1 MKMTETYTESNCP
14 SFIKDSFQRSSGYF
28 PLLKFKENLYN
39 VCQSKFS
46 EFINNKRGDLKLII
60 NNKINQQI
68 SINDYINNTS
78 NDTGSEKLTPIPII
92 NKRKIKNEG
101 EKKELK
107 KFQRNVVLMRRLEYA
122 NKMKEKS
129 LKKKYNNK
137 IKHIIKI
144 QKMIRGYLVRKVINQ
159 VNIINDTIMNFSF
172 LISFCIKK
180 KYFNFLKDN
189 ISKILA
195 QKVNVEEMEDK
206 KVRQDSFS
214 NTNFNLNTNNE
225 TNTKNDFYNNE
236 NDTKINQI
244 TKNDEEGYD
253 ILENS
258 KNGNQ
263 ILKEVVKITDNNIN
277 NINEINKEDINI
289 NFNNEFPNENNF
301 NIFNNQQNNINNY
314 NNLKENYIIKE
325 VGSNSLLN
333 DQLNEIKNTNKED
346 NNFNIHSSN
355 KNKIKYN
362 SKIQHDNSVI
372 ENDDYIDFSGKC
384 SMKKDSKKISLVNG
398 NAKNNE
404 VKHIPNR
411 NPLNLVLSDISLK
424 NIRKSKTETIQRQ
437 FRKYLTKKGYYGK
450 FDKRKI
456 AIVYLLKNI
465 LLYNIKQYVF
475 NIIKLTYRDI
485 KNITITQEDNFFNL
499 STERIENVKHNYDAA
514 SNYINHN

>member
-1 MKMTETYTESNCP
+1 MKMTESYTESNCP
-14 SFIKDSFQRSSGYF
+14 SVIKDSSQRNSGYF

-39 VCQSKFS
+39 TCQSKFS
-46 EFINNKRGDLKLII
+46 EFINNKRSDLKLII

-68 SINDYINNTS
+68 SINDYINNTT

-144 QKMIRGYLVRKVINQ
+144 QKMVRGYLVRKVINQ
-159 VNIINDTIMNFSF
+159 VNIINDTIMNFSY
-172 LISFCIKK
+172 LISLCIKK
-180 KYFNFLKDN
+180 KYFNFLKNN
-189 ISKILA
+189 ILKILA
-195 QKVNVEEMEDK
+195 QKVNDEELADK
-206 KVRQDSFS
+206 KVRQDSYS

-244 TKNDEEGYD
+244 TKNEEEEND
-253 ILENS
+253 LLENS

-263 ILKEVVKITDNNIN
+263 ILKEVVKITDKNIN
-277 NINEINKEDINI
+277 NINEINKEEINI
-289 NFNNEFPNENNF
+289 NLNNKFANEYNFNNKPN
-301 NIFNNQQNNINNY
+301 IINNY
-314 NNLKENYIIKE
+314 NYKNLNENYTNKE
-325 VGSNSLLN
+325 IGSNSLLN
-333 DQLNEIKNTNKED
+333 DQLNEIKNTNKDD
-346 NNFNIHSSN
+346 NNYIIQSNN

-362 SKIQHDNSVI
+362 SKIQHDSVI

-384 SMKKDSKKISLVNG
+384 SMKKDSKKISLING
-398 NAKNNE
+398 NAINNE
-404 VKHIPNR
+404 VKYIPNR
-411 NPLNLVLSDISLK
+411 NPLNIILSDISNK
-424 NIRKSKTETIQRQ
+424 NIRKAKTETIQRQ

-465 LLYNIKQYVF
+465 LLYNIKLYVF
-475 NIIKLTYRDI
+475 NIIKLMYRDI

-499 STERIENVKHNYDAA
+499 TSERIENIKHNYNAA
-514 SNYINHN
+514 INCINHN

>member
-1 MKMTETYTESNCP
+1 MTESYTESNCP
-14 SFIKDSFQRSSGYF
+14 SVIKDSSQRNSGYF

-39 VCQSKFS
+39 TCQSKFS
-46 EFINNKRGDLKLII
+46 EFINNKRSDLKLII

-68 SINDYINNTS
+68 SINDYINNTT

-144 QKMIRGYLVRKVINQ
+144 QKMVRGYLVRKVINQ
-159 VNIINDTIMNFSF
+159 VNIINDTIMNFSY
-172 LISFCIKK
+172 LISLCIKK
-180 KYFNFLKDN
+180 KYFNFLKNN
-189 ISKILA
+189 ILKILA
-195 QKVNVEEMEDK
+195 QKVNDEELADK
-206 KVRQDSFS
+206 KVRQDSYS

-244 TKNDEEGYD
+244 TKNEEEEND
-253 ILENS
+253 LLENS

-263 ILKEVVKITDNNIN
+263 ILKEVVKITDKNIN
-277 NINEINKEDINI
+277 NINEINKEEI
-289 NFNNEFPNENNF
+289 NFNLNNKFANEYNFHNKPN
-301 NIFNNQQNNINNY
+301 IINNY
-314 NNLKENYIIKE
+314 NYKNLNENYTNKE
-325 VGSNSLLN
+325 IGSNSLLN
-333 DQLNEIKNTNKED
+333 DQLNEIKNTNKDD
-346 NNFNIHSSN
+346 NNYIIQSNN

-362 SKIQHDNSVI
+362 SKIQHDSVI

-384 SMKKDSKKISLVNG
+384 SMKKDSKKISLING
-398 NAKNNE
+398 NAINNE

-411 NPLNLVLSDISLK
+411 NPLNIILSDISNK
-424 NIRKSKTETIQRQ
+424 NIRKAKTETIQRQ

-465 LLYNIKQYVF
+465 LLYNIKLYVF
-475 NIIKLTYRDI
+475 NIIKLMYRDI

-499 STERIENVKHNYDAA
+499 TSERIENIKHNYNAA
-514 SNYINHN
+514 SNCINHN

>member
-1 MKMTETYTESNCP
+1 MTESYTESNCP
-14 SFIKDSFQRSSGYF
+14 SVIKDSSQRNSGYF

-39 VCQSKFS
+39 TCQSKFS
-46 EFINNKRGDLKLII
+46 EFINNKRSDLKLII

-68 SINDYINNTS
+68 SINDYINNTT

-144 QKMIRGYLVRKVINQ
+144 QKMVRGYLVRKVINQ
-159 VNIINDTIMNFSF
+159 VNIINDTIMNFSY
-172 LISFCIKK
+172 LISLCIKK
-180 KYFNFLKDN
+180 KYFNFLKNN
-189 ISKILA
+189 ILKILA
-195 QKVNVEEMEDK
+195 QKVNDEELADK
-206 KVRQDSFS
+206 KVRQDSYS

-244 TKNDEEGYD
+244 TKNEEEEND
-253 ILENS
+253 LLENS

-263 ILKEVVKITDNNIN
+263 ILKEVVKITDKNIN
-277 NINEINKEDINI
+277 NINEINKEEI
-289 NFNNEFPNENNF
+289 NFNLNNKFANEYNF
-301 NIFNNQQNNINNY
+301 NNKPNIINNY
-314 NNLKENYIIKE
+314 NYKNLNENYTNKE
-325 VGSNSLLN
+325 IGSNSLLN
-333 DQLNEIKNTNKED
+333 DQLNEIKNTNKDD
-346 NNFNIHSSN
+346 NNYIIQSNN

-362 SKIQHDNSVI
+362 SKIQHDSVI

-384 SMKKDSKKISLVNG
+384 SMKKDSKKISLING
-398 NAKNNE
+398 NAINNE
-404 VKHIPNR
+404 VKYIPNR
-411 NPLNLVLSDISLK
+411 NPLNIILSDISNK
-424 NIRKSKTETIQRQ
+424 NIRKAKTETIQRQ

-465 LLYNIKQYVF
+465 LLYNIKLYVF
-475 NIIKLTYRDI
+475 NIIKLMYRDI

-499 STERIENVKHNYDAA
+499 TSERIENIKHNYNAA
-514 SNYINHN
+514 SNCINHN

>member
-1 MKMTETYTESNCP
+1 MTESYTESNCP
-14 SFIKDSFQRSSGYF
+14 SVIKDSSQRNSGYF

-39 VCQSKFS
+39 TCQSKFS
-46 EFINNKRGDLKLII
+46 EFINNKRSDLKLII

-144 QKMIRGYLVRKVINQ
+144 QKMVRGYLVRKVINQ
-159 VNIINDTIMNFSF
+159 VNIINDTIMNFSY
-172 LISFCIKK
+172 LISLCIKK
-180 KYFNFLKDN
+180 KYFNFLKNN
-189 ISKILA
+189 ILKILA
-195 QKVNVEEMEDK
+195 QKVNDEELADK
-206 KVRQDSFS
+206 KVRQDSYS

-244 TKNDEEGYD
+244 TKNEEEEND
-253 ILENS
+253 LLENS

-263 ILKEVVKITDNNIN
+263 ILKEVVKITDKNIN
-277 NINEINKEDINI
+277 NINEINKEEINI
-289 NFNNEFPNENNF
+289 NLNNKFANEYNFNNKPNIINSYNYKNLNENYTN
-301 NIFNNQQNNINNY
+301 
-314 NNLKENYIIKE
+314 KEI
-325 VGSNSLLN
+325 GSNSLLN
-333 DQLNEIKNTNKED
+333 DQLNEIKNTNKDD
-346 NNFNIHSSN
+346 NNYIIQSNN

-362 SKIQHDNSVI
+362 SKIQHDSVI

-384 SMKKDSKKISLVNG
+384 SMKKDSKKISLING
-398 NAKNNE
+398 NAINNE
-404 VKHIPNR
+404 VKYIPNR
-411 NPLNLVLSDISLK
+411 NPLNIILSDISNK
-424 NIRKSKTETIQRQ
+424 NIRKAKTETIQRQ

-465 LLYNIKQYVF
+465 LLYNIKLYVF
-475 NIIKLTYRDI
+475 NIIKLMYRDI

-499 STERIENVKHNYDAA
+499 TSERIENIKHNYNAA
-514 SNYINHN
+514 INCINHN

>member
-1 MKMTETYTESNCP
+1 MTETYTESNCS
-14 SFIKDSFQRSSGYF
+14 SFIKDAYQRNSGYF

-39 VCQSKFS
+39 TCQSKFS

-68 SINDYINNTS
+68 SINDYINNSS

-101 EKKELK
+101 DKKELK

-137 IKHIIKI
+137 IKHIIYI
-144 QKMIRGYLVRKVINQ
+144 QKMVRGYLVRKVINQ
-159 VNIINDTIMNFSF
+159 VNIINDTITNFSF
-172 LISFCIKK
+172 LILFCIKK
-180 KYFNFLKDN
+180 KYFNLLKNN
-189 ISKILA
+189 ILKILA
-195 QKVNVEEMEDK
+195 QKVNGNDLEDK
-206 KVRQDSFS
+206 KVQDSYS

-236 NDTKINQI
+236 NDTKMNQN
-244 TKNDEEGYD
+244 TKNFEEEND
-253 ILENS
+253 VLENS

-263 ILKEVVKITDNNIN
+263 ILKEVVKITDSNTN
-277 NINEINKEDINI
+277 NINEINKEEVNI
-289 NFNNEFPNENNF
+289 NLNNKFP
-301 NIFNNQQNNINNY
+301 IDNNY
-314 NNLKENYIIKE
+314 NNYNIKSNNINKLKENYAIKDIC
-325 VGSNSLLN
+325 SNSLLN
-333 DQLNEIKNTNKED
+333 DQLNEIKNTNKDE
-346 NNFNIHSSN
+346 SSH

-384 SMKKDSKKISLVNG
+384 SIKKDTKKISCING
-398 NAKNNE
+398 NGNINE
-404 VKHIPNR
+404 MKHIPNR
-411 NPLNLVLSDISLK
+411 NPLNIVLSDISIQ
-424 NIRKSKTETIQRQ
+424 NIRKAKTETIQRQ

-456 AIVYLLKNI
+456 ALIFLLKNI
-465 LLYNIKQYVF
+465 LLYNIKIYVF
-475 NIIKLTYRDI
+475 NIIKLKYREI

-499 STERIENVKHNYDAA
+499 SSERIENVKQNYSAA
-514 SNYINHN
+514 SNYINNN

>member
-1 MKMTETYTESNCP
+1 MTESYTESNCP
-14 SFIKDSFQRSSGYF
+14 SVIKDSSQRNSGYF

-39 VCQSKFS
+39 TCQSKFS
-46 EFINNKRGDLKLII
+46 EFINNKRSDLKLII

-68 SINDYINNTS
+68 SINDYINNTT

-144 QKMIRGYLVRKVINQ
+144 QKMVRGYLVRKVINQ
-159 VNIINDTIMNFSF
+159 VNIINDTIMNFSY
-172 LISFCIKK
+172 LISLCIKK
-180 KYFNFLKDN
+180 KYFNFLKNN
-189 ISKILA
+189 ILKILA
-195 QKVNVEEMEDK
+195 QKVNDEELADK
-206 KVRQDSFS
+206 KVRQDSYS

-244 TKNDEEGYD
+244 TKNEEEEND
-253 ILENS
+253 LLENS

-263 ILKEVVKITDNNIN
+263 ILKEVVKITDKNIN
-277 NINEINKEDINI
+277 NINEINKEEI
-289 NFNNEFPNENNF
+289 NFNLNNKFANEYNF
-301 NIFNNQQNNINNY
+301 NNKPNIINNY
-314 NNLKENYIIKE
+314 NYKNLNENYTNKE
-325 VGSNSLLN
+325 IGSNSLLN
-333 DQLNEIKNTNKED
+333 DQLNEIKNTNKDD
-346 NNFNIHSSN
+346 NNYIIQSNN

-362 SKIQHDNSVI
+362 SKIQHDSVI

-384 SMKKDSKKISLVNG
+384 SMKKDSKKISLING
-398 NAKNNE
+398 NAINNE

-411 NPLNLVLSDISLK
+411 NPLNIVLSDISNK
-424 NIRKSKTETIQRQ
+424 NIRKAKTETIQRQ

-465 LLYNIKQYVF
+465 LLYNIKLYVF
-475 NIIKLTYRDI
+475 NIIKLMYRDI

-499 STERIENVKHNYDAA
+499 TSERIENIKHNYNAA

>member
-1 MKMTETYTESNCP
+1 MTESYTESNCP
-14 SFIKDSFQRSSGYF
+14 SVIKDSSQRNSGYF

-39 VCQSKFS
+39 TCQSKFS
-46 EFINNKRGDLKLII
+46 EFINNKRSDLKLII

-68 SINDYINNTS
+68 SINDYINNTT

-144 QKMIRGYLVRKVINQ
+144 QKMVRGYLVRKVINQ
-159 VNIINDTIMNFSF
+159 VNIINDTIMNFSY
-172 LISFCIKK
+172 LISLCIKK
-180 KYFNFLKDN
+180 KYFNFLKNN
-189 ISKILA
+189 ILKILA
-195 QKVNVEEMEDK
+195 QKVNDEELADK
-206 KVRQDSFS
+206 KVRQDSYS

-244 TKNDEEGYD
+244 TKNEEEEND
-253 ILENS
+253 LLENS

-263 ILKEVVKITDNNIN
+263 ILKEVVKITDKNIN
-277 NINEINKEDINI
+277 NINEINKEEI
-289 NFNNEFPNENNF
+289 NFNLNNKFANEYNF
-301 NIFNNQQNNINNY
+301 NNKPNIINNY
-314 NNLKENYIIKE
+314 NYKNLNENYTNKE
-325 VGSNSLLN
+325 IGSNSLLN
-333 DQLNEIKNTNKED
+333 DQLNEIKNTNKDD
-346 NNFNIHSSN
+346 NNYIIQSNN

-362 SKIQHDNSVI
+362 SKIQHDSVI

-384 SMKKDSKKISLVNG
+384 SMKKDSKKISLING
-398 NAKNNE
+398 NAINNE

-411 NPLNLVLSDISLK
+411 NPLNIVLSDISNK
-424 NIRKSKTETIQRQ
+424 NIRKAKTETIQRQ

-465 LLYNIKQYVF
+465 LLYNIKLYVF
-475 NIIKLTYRDI
+475 NIIKLMYRDI

-499 STERIENVKHNYDAA
+499 TSERIENIKHNYNAA
-514 SNYINHN
+514 SNCINHN

>member
-1 MKMTETYTESNCP
+1 MKMTESYTESNCP
-14 SFIKDSFQRSSGYF
+14 SVIKDSSQRNSGYF

-39 VCQSKFS
+39 TCQSKFS
-46 EFINNKRGDLKLII
+46 EFINNKRSDLKLII

-68 SINDYINNTS
+68 SINDYINNTT

-144 QKMIRGYLVRKVINQ
+144 QKMVRGYLVRKVINQ
-159 VNIINDTIMNFSF
+159 VNIINDTIMNFSY
-172 LISFCIKK
+172 LISLCIKK
-180 KYFNFLKDN
+180 KYFNFLKNN
-189 ISKILA
+189 ILKILA
-195 QKVNVEEMEDK
+195 QKVNDEELADK
-206 KVRQDSFS
+206 KVRQDSYS

-244 TKNDEEGYD
+244 TKNEEEEND
-253 ILENS
+253 LLENS

-263 ILKEVVKITDNNIN
+263 ILKEVVKITDKNIN
-277 NINEINKEDINI
+277 NINEINKEEI
-289 NFNNEFPNENNF
+289 NFNLNNKFANEYNF
-301 NIFNNQQNNINNY
+301 NNKPNIINNY
-314 NNLKENYIIKE
+314 NYKNLNENYTNKE
-325 VGSNSLLN
+325 IGSNSLLN
-333 DQLNEIKNTNKED
+333 DQLNEIKNTNKDD
-346 NNFNIHSSN
+346 NNYIIQSNN

-362 SKIQHDNSVI
+362 SKIQHDSVI

-384 SMKKDSKKISLVNG
+384 SMKKDSKKISLING
-398 NAKNNE
+398 NAINNE
-404 VKHIPNR
+404 VKYIPNR
-411 NPLNLVLSDISLK
+411 NPLNIILSDISNK
-424 NIRKSKTETIQRQ
+424 NIRKAKTETIQRQ

-465 LLYNIKQYVF
+465 LLYNIKLYVF
-475 NIIKLTYRDI
+475 NIIKLMYRDI

-499 STERIENVKHNYDAA
+499 TSERIENIKHNYNAA
-514 SNYINHN
+514 SNCINHN

>member
-1 MKMTETYTESNCP
+1 MKMTESYTESNCP
-14 SFIKDSFQRSSGYF
+14 SVIKDSSQRNSGYF

-39 VCQSKFS
+39 TCQSKFS
-46 EFINNKRGDLKLII
+46 EFINNKRSDLKLII

-68 SINDYINNTS
+68 SINDYINNTT

-144 QKMIRGYLVRKVINQ
+144 QKMVRGYLVRKVINQ
-159 VNIINDTIMNFSF
+159 VNIINDTIMNFSY
-172 LISFCIKK
+172 LISLCIKK
-180 KYFNFLKDN
+180 KYFNFLKNN
-189 ISKILA
+189 ILKILA
-195 QKVNVEEMEDK
+195 QKVNDEELADK
-206 KVRQDSFS
+206 KVRQDSYS

-244 TKNDEEGYD
+244 TKNEEEEND
-253 ILENS
+253 LLENS

-263 ILKEVVKITDNNIN
+263 ILKEVVKITDKNIN
-277 NINEINKEDINI
+277 NINEINKEEINI
-289 NFNNEFPNENNF
+289 NLNNKFANEYNFNNKPN
-301 NIFNNQQNNINNY
+301 IINNY
-314 NNLKENYIIKE
+314 NYKNLNENYTNKE
-325 VGSNSLLN
+325 IGSNSLLN
-333 DQLNEIKNTNKED
+333 DQLNEIKNTNKDD
-346 NNFNIHSSN
+346 NNYIIQSNN

-362 SKIQHDNSVI
+362 SKIQHDSVI

-384 SMKKDSKKISLVNG
+384 SMKKDSKKISLING
-398 NAKNNE
+398 NAINNE

-411 NPLNLVLSDISLK
+411 NPLNIILSDISNK
-424 NIRKSKTETIQRQ
+424 NIRKAKTETIQRQ

-465 LLYNIKQYVF
+465 LLYNIKLYVF
-475 NIIKLTYRDI
+475 NIIKLMYRDI

-499 STERIENVKHNYDAA
+499 TSERIENIKHNYNAA
-514 SNYINHN
+514 SNCINHN

>member
-1 MKMTETYTESNCP
+1 MTETYTESNCP
-14 SFIKDSFQRSSGYF
+14 SFIKDSYQRSSGYF

-39 VCQSKFS
+39 TCQSKFS
-46 EFINNKRGDLKLII
+46 EFINNKRGDLKLVI
-60 NNKINQQI
+60 NNKINQKI

-144 QKMIRGYLVRKVINQ
+144 QKMVRGYLVRKVINQ

-172 LISFCIKK
+172 LISLCIKK
-180 KYFNFLKDN
+180 KYFNFLKNN
-189 ISKILA
+189 ILRILA
-195 QKVNVEEMEDK
+195 QKVNEEELEDK
-206 KVRQDSFS
+206 KIRQDSYS

-236 NDTKINQI
+236 NDTKMNQI
-244 TKNDEEGYD
+244 TKNDDEEND
-253 ILENS
+253 VLENS

-277 NINEINKEDINI
+277 NINEINKEDVNINLNNKFTNENNLN
-289 NFNNEFPNENNF
+289 NFNNLP
-301 NIFNNQQNNINNY
+301 NNINNY
-314 NNLKENYIIKE
+314 NNLKENYINKE

-346 NNFNIHSSN
+346 NNFNIQSSN

-384 SMKKDSKKISLVNG
+384 SMKKDTKKISNAKG
-398 NAKNNE
+398 NANININE
-404 VKHIPNR
+404 IKHIPNR
-411 NPLNLVLSDISLK
+411 NPLNIVMSDISDK
-424 NIRKSKTETIQRQ
+424 NIRKAKTETIQRQ

-465 LLYNIKQYVF
+465 LLYNIKLYVF
-475 NIIKLTYRDI
+475 NIIKLMYRDI

-499 STERIENVKHNYDAA
+499 SSERIENVKHNYNAA
-514 SNYINHN
+514 SKYINHN

>member
-1 MKMTETYTESNCP
+1 MKMTESYTESNCP
-14 SFIKDSFQRSSGYF
+14 SVIKDSSQRNSGYF

-39 VCQSKFS
+39 TCQSKFS
-46 EFINNKRGDLKLII
+46 EFINNKRSDLKLII

-68 SINDYINNTS
+68 SINDYINNTT

-144 QKMIRGYLVRKVINQ
+144 QKMVRGYLVRKVINQ
-159 VNIINDTIMNFSF
+159 VNIINDTIMNFSY
-172 LISFCIKK
+172 LISLCIKK
-180 KYFNFLKDN
+180 KYFNFLKNN
-189 ISKILA
+189 ILKILA
-195 QKVNVEEMEDK
+195 QKVNDEELADK
-206 KVRQDSFS
+206 KVRQDSYS

-244 TKNDEEGYD
+244 TKNEEEEND
-253 ILENS
+253 LLENS

-263 ILKEVVKITDNNIN
+263 ILKEVVKITDKNIN
-277 NINEINKEDINI
+277 NINEINKEEINI
-289 NFNNEFPNENNF
+289 NLNNKFANEYNFNNKPN
-301 NIFNNQQNNINNY
+301 IINNY
-314 NNLKENYIIKE
+314 NYKNLNENYTNKE
-325 VGSNSLLN
+325 IGSNSLLN
-333 DQLNEIKNTNKED
+333 DQLNEIKNTNKDD
-346 NNFNIHSSN
+346 NNYIIQSNN

-362 SKIQHDNSVI
+362 SKIQHDSVI

-384 SMKKDSKKISLVNG
+384 SMKKDSKKISLING
-398 NAKNNE
+398 NAINNE
-404 VKHIPNR
+404 VKYIPNR
-411 NPLNLVLSDISLK
+411 NPLNIILSDISNK
-424 NIRKSKTETIQRQ
+424 NIRKAKTETIQRQ

-465 LLYNIKQYVF
+465 LLYNIKLYVF
-475 NIIKLTYRDI
+475 NIIKLMYRDI

-499 STERIENVKHNYDAA
+499 TSERIENIKHNYNAA

>member
-1 MKMTETYTESNCP
+1 MTESYTESNCP
-14 SFIKDSFQRSSGYF
+14 SVIKDSSQRNSGYF

-39 VCQSKFS
+39 TCQSKFS
-46 EFINNKRGDLKLII
+46 EFINNKRSDLKLII

-68 SINDYINNTS
+68 SINDYINNTT

-144 QKMIRGYLVRKVINQ
+144 QKMVRGYLVRKVINQ
-159 VNIINDTIMNFSF
+159 VNIINDTIMNFSY
-172 LISFCIKK
+172 LISLCIKK
-180 KYFNFLKDN
+180 KYFNFLKNN
-189 ISKILA
+189 ILKILA
-195 QKVNVEEMEDK
+195 QKVNDEELADK
-206 KVRQDSFS
+206 KVRQDSYS

-244 TKNDEEGYD
+244 TKNEEEEND
-253 ILENS
+253 LLENS

-263 ILKEVVKITDNNIN
+263 ILKEVVKITDKNIN
-277 NINEINKEDINI
+277 NINEINKEEI
-289 NFNNEFPNENNF
+289 NFNLNNKFANEYNF
-301 NIFNNQQNNINNY
+301 NNKPNIINNY
-314 NNLKENYIIKE
+314 NYKNLNENYTNKE
-325 VGSNSLLN
+325 IGSNSLLN
-333 DQLNEIKNTNKED
+333 DQLNEIKNTNKDD
-346 NNFNIHSSN
+346 NNYIIQSNN

-362 SKIQHDNSVI
+362 SKIQHDSVI

-384 SMKKDSKKISLVNG
+384 SMKKDSKKISLING
-398 NAKNNE
+398 NAINNE

-411 NPLNLVLSDISLK
+411 NPLNIILSDISNK
-424 NIRKSKTETIQRQ
+424 NIRKAKTETIQRQ

-465 LLYNIKQYVF
+465 LLYNIKLYVF
-475 NIIKLTYRDI
+475 NIIKLMYRDI

-499 STERIENVKHNYDAA
+499 TSERIENIKHNYNAA
-514 SNYINHN
+514 SNCINHN

>member
-1 MKMTETYTESNCP
+1 MKMTESYTESNCP
-14 SFIKDSFQRSSGYF
+14 SVIKDSSQRNSGYF

-39 VCQSKFS
+39 TCQSKFS
-46 EFINNKRGDLKLII
+46 EFINNKRSDLKLII

-68 SINDYINNTS
+68 SINDYINNTT

-144 QKMIRGYLVRKVINQ
+144 QKMVRGYLVRKVINQ
-159 VNIINDTIMNFSF
+159 VNIINDTIMNFSY
-172 LISFCIKK
+172 LISLCIKK
-180 KYFNFLKDN
+180 KYFNFLKNN
-189 ISKILA
+189 IMKILA
-195 QKVNVEEMEDK
+195 QKVNDEELEDK
-206 KVRQDSFS
+206 KVRQDSYS

-244 TKNDEEGYD
+244 TKNEEEEND
-253 ILENS
+253 LLENS

-263 ILKEVVKITDNNIN
+263 ILKEVVKITDKNIN
-277 NINEINKEDINI
+277 NINEINKEEINI
-289 NFNNEFPNENNF
+289 NLNNKFANEYNFNNKPN
-301 NIFNNQQNNINNY
+301 IINNY
-314 NNLKENYIIKE
+314 NYKNLNENYTNKE
-325 VGSNSLLN
+325 IGSNSLLN
-333 DQLNEIKNTNKED
+333 DQLNEIKNTNKDD
-346 NNFNIHSSN
+346 NNYIIQSNN

-362 SKIQHDNSVI
+362 SKIQHDSVI

-384 SMKKDSKKISLVNG
+384 SMKKDSKKISLING
-398 NAKNNE
+398 NAINNE
-404 VKHIPNR
+404 VKYIPNR
-411 NPLNLVLSDISLK
+411 NPLNIILSDISNK
-424 NIRKSKTETIQRQ
+424 NIRKAKTETIQRQ

-465 LLYNIKQYVF
+465 LLYNIKLYVF
-475 NIIKLTYRDI
+475 NIIKLMYRDI

-499 STERIENVKHNYDAA
+499 TSERIENIKHNYNAA
-514 SNYINHN
+514 SNCINHN

>member
-1 MKMTETYTESNCP
+1 MTESYTESNCP
-14 SFIKDSFQRSSGYF
+14 SVIKDSSQRNSGYF

-39 VCQSKFS
+39 TCQSKFS
-46 EFINNKRGDLKLII
+46 EFINNKRSDLKLII

-68 SINDYINNTS
+68 SINDYINNTT

-144 QKMIRGYLVRKVINQ
+144 QKMVRGYLVRKVINQ
-159 VNIINDTIMNFSF
+159 VNIINDTIMNFSY
-172 LISFCIKK
+172 LISLCIKK
-180 KYFNFLKDN
+180 KYFNFLKNN
-189 ISKILA
+189 IMKILA
-195 QKVNVEEMEDK
+195 QKVNDEELADK
-206 KVRQDSFS
+206 KVRQDSYS

-244 TKNDEEGYD
+244 TKNEEEEND
-253 ILENS
+253 LLENS

-263 ILKEVVKITDNNIN
+263 ILKEVVKITDKNIN
-277 NINEINKEDINI
+277 NINEINKEEI
-289 NFNNEFPNENNF
+289 NFNLNNKFANEYNF
-301 NIFNNQQNNINNY
+301 NNKPNIINNY
-314 NNLKENYIIKE
+314 NYKNLNENYTNKE
-325 VGSNSLLN
+325 IGSNSLLN
-333 DQLNEIKNTNKED
+333 DQLNEIKNTNKDD
-346 NNFNIHSSN
+346 NNYIIQSNN

-362 SKIQHDNSVI
+362 SKIQHDSVI

-384 SMKKDSKKISLVNG
+384 SMKKDSKKISLING
-398 NAKNNE
+398 NAINNE
-404 VKHIPNR
+404 VKYIPNR
-411 NPLNLVLSDISLK
+411 NPLNIILSDISNK
-424 NIRKSKTETIQRQ
+424 NIRKAKTETIQRQ

-465 LLYNIKQYVF
+465 LLYNIKLYVF
-475 NIIKLTYRDI
+475 NIIKLMYRDI

-499 STERIENVKHNYDAA
+499 TSERIENMKHNYNAA
-514 SNYINHN
+514 SNCINHN

>member
-1 MKMTETYTESNCP
+1 MKMNDTYTESNCS
-14 SFIKDSFQRSSGYF
+14 SFIKDTYQRSSGYF

-39 VCQSKFS
+39 TCQSKFS

-137 IKHIIKI
+137 IKHIINI
-144 QKMIRGYLVRKVINQ
+144 QKMVRGYLVRKVINQ
-159 VNIINDTIMNFSF
+159 VNIINDTITNFSF

-180 KYFNFLKDN
+180 KYFKFLKNN
-189 ISKILA
+189 ILKILA
-195 QKVNVEEMEDK
+195 QKVNEEEMEDK
-206 KVRQDSFS
+206 KVRQDSYS

-244 TKNDEEGYD
+244 TKNEEEEND

-263 ILKEVVKITDNNIN
+263 ILKEIVKTTDNNIN
-277 NINEINKEDINI
+277 NINEINKEEANNKFTNRNI
-289 NFNNEFPNENNF
+289 YNTHSNK
-301 NIFNNQQNNINNY
+301 INNY
-314 NNLKENYIIKE
+314 NNSKENYIIKD

-333 DQLNEIKNTNKED
+333 EQLNEIKNTNKDD
-346 NNFNIHSSN
+346 NNYVIQSSN

-384 SMKKDSKKISLVNG
+384 SMKKDSKKISYING
-398 NAKNNE
+398 NVNNNE

-411 NPLNLVLSDISLK
+411 NPLNLVLSDISNK
-424 NIRKSKTETIQRQ
+424 NIRKAKTETIQRQ

-465 LLYNIKQYVF
+465 LLYNTKLYVF
-475 NIIKLTYRDI
+475 NIIKLMYQDI

-499 STERIENVKHNYDAA
+499 SSERIENVKHNYDAA
-514 SNYINHN
+514 SNYIFNHN

>member
-1 MKMTETYTESNCP
+1 MKMTESYTESNCP
-14 SFIKDSFQRSSGYF
+14 SVIKDSSQRNSGYF

-39 VCQSKFS
+39 TCQSKFS
-46 EFINNKRGDLKLII
+46 EFINNKRSDLKLII

-68 SINDYINNTS
+68 SINDYINNTT

-137 IKHIIKI
+137 IKYIIKI
-144 QKMIRGYLVRKVINQ
+144 QKMVRGYLVRKVINQ
-159 VNIINDTIMNFSF
+159 VNIINDTIMNFSY
-172 LISFCIKK
+172 LISLCIKK
-180 KYFNFLKDN
+180 KYFNFLKNN
-189 ISKILA
+189 IMKILA
-195 QKVNVEEMEDK
+195 QKVNDEELADK
-206 KVRQDSFS
+206 KVRQDSYS

-244 TKNDEEGYD
+244 TKNEEEEND
-253 ILENS
+253 LLENS

-263 ILKEVVKITDNNIN
+263 ILKEVVKITDKNIN
-277 NINEINKEDINI
+277 NINEINKEEI
-289 NFNNEFPNENNF
+289 NFNLNNKFANEYNF
-301 NIFNNQQNNINNY
+301 NNKPNIINNY
-314 NNLKENYIIKE
+314 NYKNLNENYTNKE
-325 VGSNSLLN
+325 IGSNSLLN
-333 DQLNEIKNTNKED
+333 DQLNEIKNTNKDD
-346 NNFNIHSSN
+346 NNYIIQSNN

-362 SKIQHDNSVI
+362 SKIQHDSVI

-384 SMKKDSKKISLVNG
+384 SMKKDSKKISLING
-398 NAKNNE
+398 NAINNE

-411 NPLNLVLSDISLK
+411 NPLNIVLSDISNK
-424 NIRKSKTETIQRQ
+424 NIRKAKTETIQRQ

-465 LLYNIKQYVF
+465 LLYNIKLYVF
-475 NIIKLTYRDI
+475 NIIKLMYRDI

-499 STERIENVKHNYDAA
+499 TSERIENIKHNYNAA
-514 SNYINHN
+514 SNCINHN

>member
-1 MKMTETYTESNCP
+1 MKMNDSYTESNCP
-14 SFIKDSFQRSSGYF
+14 SFIKDSYQRNSGYF

-39 VCQSKFS
+39 TCQSKFS
-46 EFINNKRGDLKLII
+46 EFINNKRSDLKLIV
-60 NNKINQQI
+60 NNKINQKI

-137 IKHIIKI
+137 IKHIINI
-144 QKMIRGYLVRKVINQ
+144 QKMVRGYLVRKVINQ
-159 VNIINDTIMNFSF
+159 VNIINDTIMNFAF
-172 LISFCIKK
+172 LISFCIRK
-180 KYFNFLKDN
+180 KYFKFLKNN
-189 ISKILA
+189 ISRILA
-195 QKVNVEEMEDK
+195 QKVNDEELEDK
-206 KVRQDSFS
+206 KVRQDSYS

-244 TKNDEEGYD
+244 SKNFEEEND
-253 ILENS
+253 VLENS
-258 KNGNQ
+258 KNDNQ

-277 NINEINKEDINI
+277 NINEINKEEVNI
-289 NFNNEFPNENNF
+289 NFNNKFTNRNNY
-301 NIFNNQQNNINNY
+301 NYQPNNINNY
-314 NNLKENYIIKE
+314 INSKENYIIKD

-333 DQLNEIKNTNKED
+333 EQLNEIKNTNKDD
-346 NNFNIHSSN
+346 NNYIIQSSN

-362 SKIQHDNSVI
+362 SKIQNDNSVI

-384 SMKKDSKKISLVNG
+384 SMKKDTKKISYING
-398 NAKNNE
+398 NVNINE
-404 VKHIPNR
+404 IKHIPNR
-411 NPLNLVLSDISLK
+411 NPLNLVLSDISDK
-424 NIRKSKTETIQRQ
+424 NIRKAKTETIQRQ

-465 LLYNIKQYVF
+465 LLYNIKLYAF
-475 NIIKLTYRDI
+475 NIIKLMYRDI

-499 STERIENVKHNYDAA
+499 SSERIENVKQNYNAA

>member
-1 MKMTETYTESNCP
+1 MTESYTESNCP
-14 SFIKDSFQRSSGYF
+14 SVIKDSSQRNSGYF

-39 VCQSKFS
+39 TCQSKFS
-46 EFINNKRGDLKLII
+46 EFINNKRSDLKLII

-68 SINDYINNTS
+68 SINDYINNTT

-144 QKMIRGYLVRKVINQ
+144 QKMVRGYLVRKVINQ
-159 VNIINDTIMNFSF
+159 VNIINDTIMNFSY
-172 LISFCIKK
+172 LISLCIKK
-180 KYFNFLKDN
+180 KYFNFLKNN
-189 ISKILA
+189 ILKILA
-195 QKVNVEEMEDK
+195 QKVNDEELADK
-206 KVRQDSFS
+206 KVRQDSYS

-244 TKNDEEGYD
+244 TKNEEEEND
-253 ILENS
+253 LLENS

-263 ILKEVVKITDNNIN
+263 ILKEVVKITDKNIN
-277 NINEINKEDINI
+277 NINEINKEEINI
-289 NFNNEFPNENNF
+289 NLNNKFANEYNFNNKPN
-301 NIFNNQQNNINNY
+301 IINNY
-314 NNLKENYIIKE
+314 NYKNLNENYTNKE
-325 VGSNSLLN
+325 IGSNSLLN
-333 DQLNEIKNTNKED
+333 DQLNEIKNTNKDD
-346 NNFNIHSSN
+346 NNYIIQSNN

-362 SKIQHDNSVI
+362 SKIQHDSVI

-384 SMKKDSKKISLVNG
+384 SMKKDSKKISLING
-398 NAKNNE
+398 NAINNE

-411 NPLNLVLSDISLK
+411 NPLNIVLSDISNK
-424 NIRKSKTETIQRQ
+424 NIRKAKTETIQRQ

-465 LLYNIKQYVF
+465 LLYNIKLYVF
-475 NIIKLTYRDI
+475 NIIKLMYRDI

-499 STERIENVKHNYDAA
+499 TSERIENIKHNYNAA
-514 SNYINHN
+514 SNCINHN

>member
-1 MKMTETYTESNCP
+1 MKMTESYTESNCP
-14 SFIKDSFQRSSGYF
+14 SVIKDSSQRNSGYF

-39 VCQSKFS
+39 TCQSKFS
-46 EFINNKRGDLKLII
+46 EFINNKRSDLKLII

-68 SINDYINNTS
+68 SINDYINNTT

-122 NKMKEKS
+122 NKIKEKS

-144 QKMIRGYLVRKVINQ
+144 QKMVRGYLVRKVINQ
-159 VNIINDTIMNFSF
+159 VNIINDTIMNFSY
-172 LISFCIKK
+172 LISLCIKK
-180 KYFNFLKDN
+180 KYFNFLKNN
-189 ISKILA
+189 ILKILA
-195 QKVNVEEMEDK
+195 QKVNDEELADK
-206 KVRQDSFS
+206 KVRQDSYS

-244 TKNDEEGYD
+244 TKNEEEEND
-253 ILENS
+253 LLENS

-263 ILKEVVKITDNNIN
+263 ILKEVVKITDKNIN
-277 NINEINKEDINI
+277 NINEINKEEI
-289 NFNNEFPNENNF
+289 NFNLNNKFANEYNF
-301 NIFNNQQNNINNY
+301 NNKPNIINNY
-314 NNLKENYIIKE
+314 NYKNLNENYTNKE
-325 VGSNSLLN
+325 IGSNSLLN
-333 DQLNEIKNTNKED
+333 DQLNEIKNTNKDD
-346 NNFNIHSSN
+346 NNYIIQSNN

-362 SKIQHDNSVI
+362 SKIQHDSVI

-384 SMKKDSKKISLVNG
+384 SMKKDSKKISLING
-398 NAKNNE
+398 NAINNE
-404 VKHIPNR
+404 VKYIPNR
-411 NPLNLVLSDISLK
+411 NPLNIILSDISNK
-424 NIRKSKTETIQRQ
+424 NIRKAKTETIQRQ

-465 LLYNIKQYVF
+465 LLYNIKLYVF
-475 NIIKLTYRDI
+475 NIIKLMYRDI

-499 STERIENVKHNYDAA
+499 TSERIENIKHNYNAA
-514 SNYINHN
+514 SNCINHN

>member
-14 SFIKDSFQRSSGYF
+14 SFIKDSYQRSSGNF
-28 PLLKFKENLYN
+28 PLLKFKENLYST
-39 VCQSKFS
+39 CQSKFS

-60 NNKINQQI
+60 NNKINQKI

-180 KYFNFLKDN
+180 KYFNFLKNN
-189 ISKILA
+189 ILNLA
-195 QKVNVEEMEDK
+195 QKANNDEMEDK

-236 NDTKINQI
+236 NDTKINLI
-244 TKNDEEGYD
+244 TKNEEEEND
-253 ILENS
+253 VLENS

-263 ILKEVVKITDNNIN
+263 ILKEVIKITDNNIN
-277 NINEINKEDINI
+277 NINEINKEDVNI
-289 NFNNEFPNENNF
+289 NFNNKFPNENNLK
-301 NIFNNQQNNINNY
+301 NFNNQPNNTINY

-346 NNFNIHSSN
+346 NNFNIQSSN

-362 SKIQHDNSVI
+362 SKIQQDNSVI

-384 SMKKDSKKISLVNG
+384 SMKKDSKKISLING
-398 NAKNNE
+398 NTKINE

-411 NPLNLVLSDISLK
+411 NPLNLVLSDISMK

-465 LLYNIKQYVF
+465 LLYNAKLYVF

-499 STERIENVKHNYDAA
+499 SSERIENVKHNYDAA

>member
-1 MKMTETYTESNCP
+1 MTESYTESNCP
-14 SFIKDSFQRSSGYF
+14 SVIKDSSQRNSGYF

-39 VCQSKFS
+39 TCQSKFS
-46 EFINNKRGDLKLII
+46 EFINNKRSDLKLII

-68 SINDYINNTS
+68 SINDYINNTT

-137 IKHIIKI
+137 IKYIIKI
-144 QKMIRGYLVRKVINQ
+144 QKMVRGYLVRKVINQ
-159 VNIINDTIMNFSF
+159 VNIINDTIMNFSY
-172 LISFCIKK
+172 LISLCIKK
-180 KYFNFLKDN
+180 KYFNFLKNN
-189 ISKILA
+189 IMKILA
-195 QKVNVEEMEDK
+195 QKVNDEELADK
-206 KVRQDSFS
+206 KVRQDSYS

-244 TKNDEEGYD
+244 TKNEEEEND
-253 ILENS
+253 LLENS

-263 ILKEVVKITDNNIN
+263 ILKEVVKITDKNIN
-277 NINEINKEDINI
+277 NINEINKEEI
-289 NFNNEFPNENNF
+289 NFNLNNKFANEYNF
-301 NIFNNQQNNINNY
+301 NNKPNIINNY
-314 NNLKENYIIKE
+314 NYKNLNENYTNKE
-325 VGSNSLLN
+325 IGSNSLLN
-333 DQLNEIKNTNKED
+333 DQLNEIKNTNKDD
-346 NNFNIHSSN
+346 NNYIIQSNN

-362 SKIQHDNSVI
+362 SKIQHDSVI

-384 SMKKDSKKISLVNG
+384 SMKKDSKKISLING
-398 NAKNNE
+398 NAINNE
-404 VKHIPNR
+404 VKYIPNR
-411 NPLNLVLSDISLK
+411 NPLNIILSDISNK
-424 NIRKSKTETIQRQ
+424 NIRKAKTETIQRQ

-465 LLYNIKQYVF
+465 LLYNIKLYVF
-475 NIIKLTYRDI
+475 NIIKLMYRDI

-499 STERIENVKHNYDAA
+499 TSERIENIKHNYNAA

>member
-1 MKMTETYTESNCP
+1 MKMTESYTESNCP
-14 SFIKDSFQRSSGYF
+14 SVIKDSSQRNSGYF

-39 VCQSKFS
+39 TCQSKFS
-46 EFINNKRGDLKLII
+46 EFINNKRSDLKLII

-68 SINDYINNTS
+68 SINDYINNTT

-144 QKMIRGYLVRKVINQ
+144 QKMVRGYLVRKVINQ
-159 VNIINDTIMNFSF
+159 VNIINDTIMNFSY
-172 LISFCIKK
+172 LISLCIKK
-180 KYFNFLKDN
+180 KYFNFLKNN
-189 ISKILA
+189 ILKILA
-195 QKVNVEEMEDK
+195 QKVNDEELADK
-206 KVRQDSFS
+206 KVRQDSYS

-244 TKNDEEGYD
+244 TKNEEEEND
-253 ILENS
+253 LLENS

-263 ILKEVVKITDNNIN
+263 ILKEVVKITDKNIN
-277 NINEINKEDINI
+277 NINEINKEEI
-289 NFNNEFPNENNF
+289 NFNLNNKFANEYNF
-301 NIFNNQQNNINNY
+301 NNKPNIINNY
-314 NNLKENYIIKE
+314 NYKNLNENYTNKE
-325 VGSNSLLN
+325 IGSNSLLN
-333 DQLNEIKNTNKED
+333 DQLNEIKNTNKDD
-346 NNFNIHSSN
+346 NNYIIQSNN

-362 SKIQHDNSVI
+362 SKIQHDSVI

-384 SMKKDSKKISLVNG
+384 SMKKDSKKISLING
-398 NAKNNE
+398 NAINNE
-404 VKHIPNR
+404 VKYIPNR
-411 NPLNLVLSDISLK
+411 NPLNIILSDISNK
-424 NIRKSKTETIQRQ
+424 NIRKAKTETIQRQ

-465 LLYNIKQYVF
+465 LLYNIK
-475 NIIKLTYRDI
+475 L
-485 KNITITQEDNFFNL
+485 
-499 STERIENVKHNYDAA
+499 
-514 SNYINHN
+514 

>member
-1 MKMTETYTESNCP
+1 MTESYTESNCP
-14 SFIKDSFQRSSGYF
+14 SVIKDSSQRNSGYF

-39 VCQSKFS
+39 TCQSKFS
-46 EFINNKRGDLKLII
+46 EFINNKRSDLKLII

-68 SINDYINNTS
+68 SINDYINNTT

-144 QKMIRGYLVRKVINQ
+144 QKMVRGYLVRKVINQ
-159 VNIINDTIMNFSF
+159 VNIINDTIMNFSY
-172 LISFCIKK
+172 LISLCIKK
-180 KYFNFLKDN
+180 KYFNFLKNN
-189 ISKILA
+189 ILKILA
-195 QKVNVEEMEDK
+195 QKVNDEELADK
-206 KVRQDSFS
+206 KVRQDSYS

-244 TKNDEEGYD
+244 TKNEEEEND
-253 ILENS
+253 LLENS

-263 ILKEVVKITDNNIN
+263 ILKEVVKITDKNIN
-277 NINEINKEDINI
+277 NINEINKEEI
-289 NFNNEFPNENNF
+289 NFNLNNKFANEYNF
-301 NIFNNQQNNINNY
+301 NNKPNIINNY
-314 NNLKENYIIKE
+314 NYKNLNENYTNKE
-325 VGSNSLLN
+325 IGSNSLLN
-333 DQLNEIKNTNKED
+333 DQLNEIKNTNKDD
-346 NNFNIHSSN
+346 NNYIIQSNN

-362 SKIQHDNSVI
+362 SKIQHDSVI

-384 SMKKDSKKISLVNG
+384 SMKKDSKKISLING
-398 NAKNNE
+398 NAINNE
-404 VKHIPNR
+404 VKYIPNR
-411 NPLNLVLSDISLK
+411 NPLNIILSDISNK
-424 NIRKSKTETIQRQ
+424 NIRKAKTETIQRQ

-465 LLYNIKQYVF
+465 LLYNIKLYVF
-475 NIIKLTYRDI
+475 NIIKLMYRDI

-499 STERIENVKHNYDAA
+499 TSERIENIKHNYNAA

>member
-1 MKMTETYTESNCP
+1 MTESYTESNCP
-14 SFIKDSFQRSSGYF
+14 SVIKDSSQRNSGYF

-39 VCQSKFS
+39 TCQSKFS
-46 EFINNKRGDLKLII
+46 EFINNKRSDLKLII

-68 SINDYINNTS
+68 SINDYINNTT

-137 IKHIIKI
+137 IKYIIKI
-144 QKMIRGYLVRKVINQ
+144 QKMVRGYLVRKVINQ
-159 VNIINDTIMNFSF
+159 VNIINDTIMNFSY
-172 LISFCIKK
+172 LISLCIKK
-180 KYFNFLKDN
+180 KYFNFLKNN
-189 ISKILA
+189 IMKILA
-195 QKVNVEEMEDK
+195 QKVNDEELADK
-206 KVRQDSFS
+206 KVRQDSYS

-244 TKNDEEGYD
+244 TKNEEEEND
-253 ILENS
+253 LLENS

-263 ILKEVVKITDNNIN
+263 ILKEVVKITDKNIN
-277 NINEINKEDINI
+277 NINEINKEEINI
-289 NFNNEFPNENNF
+289 NLNNKFANEYNFNNKPN
-301 NIFNNQQNNINNY
+301 IINNY
-314 NNLKENYIIKE
+314 NYKNLNENYTNKE
-325 VGSNSLLN
+325 IGSNSLLN
-333 DQLNEIKNTNKED
+333 DQLNEIKNTNKDD
-346 NNFNIHSSN
+346 NNYIIQSNN

-362 SKIQHDNSVI
+362 SKIQHDSVI

-384 SMKKDSKKISLVNG
+384 SMKKDSKKISLING
-398 NAKNNE
+398 NAINNE
-404 VKHIPNR
+404 VKYIPNR
-411 NPLNLVLSDISLK
+411 NPLNIILSDISNK
-424 NIRKSKTETIQRQ
+424 NIRKAKTETIQRQ

-465 LLYNIKQYVF
+465 LLYNIKLYVF
-475 NIIKLTYRDI
+475 NIIKLMYRDI

-499 STERIENVKHNYDAA
+499 TSERIENIKHNYNAA

>member
-1 MKMTETYTESNCP
+1 MTESYTESNCP
-14 SFIKDSFQRSSGYF
+14 SVIKDSSQRNSGYF

-39 VCQSKFS
+39 TCQSKFS
-46 EFINNKRGDLKLII
+46 EFINNKRSDLKLII

-68 SINDYINNTS
+68 SINDYINNTT

-144 QKMIRGYLVRKVINQ
+144 QKMVRGYLVRKVINQ
-159 VNIINDTIMNFSF
+159 VNIINDTIMNFSY
-172 LISFCIKK
+172 LISLCIKK
-180 KYFNFLKDN
+180 KYFNFLKNN
-189 ISKILA
+189 IMKILA
-195 QKVNVEEMEDK
+195 QKVNDEELADK
-206 KVRQDSFS
+206 KVRQDSYS

-244 TKNDEEGYD
+244 TKNEEEEND
-253 ILENS
+253 LLENS

-263 ILKEVVKITDNNIN
+263 ILKEVVKITDKNIN
-277 NINEINKEDINI
+277 NINEINKEEINI
-289 NFNNEFPNENNF
+289 NLNNKFANEYNFNNKPN
-301 NIFNNQQNNINNY
+301 IINNY
-314 NNLKENYIIKE
+314 NYKNLNENYTNKE
-325 VGSNSLLN
+325 IGSNSLLN
-333 DQLNEIKNTNKED
+333 DQLNEIKNTNKDD
-346 NNFNIHSSN
+346 NNYIIQSNN

-362 SKIQHDNSVI
+362 SKIQHDSVI

-384 SMKKDSKKISLVNG
+384 SMKKDSKKISLING
-398 NAKNNE
+398 NAINNE
-404 VKHIPNR
+404 VKYIPNR
-411 NPLNLVLSDISLK
+411 NPLNIILSDISNK
-424 NIRKSKTETIQRQ
+424 NIRKAKTETIQRQ

-465 LLYNIKQYVF
+465 LLYNIKLYVF
-475 NIIKLTYRDI
+475 NIIKLMYRDI

-499 STERIENVKHNYDAA
+499 TSERIENIKHNYNAA

>member
-1 MKMTETYTESNCP
+1 MKMTESYTESNCP
-14 SFIKDSFQRSSGYF
+14 SVIKDSSQRNSGYF

-39 VCQSKFS
+39 TCQSKFS
-46 EFINNKRGDLKLII
+46 EFINNKRSDLKLII

-68 SINDYINNTS
+68 SINDYINNTT

-144 QKMIRGYLVRKVINQ
+144 QKMVRGYLVRKVINQ
-159 VNIINDTIMNFSF
+159 VNIINDTIMNFSY
-172 LISFCIKK
+172 LISLCIKK
-180 KYFNFLKDN
+180 KYFNFLKNN
-189 ISKILA
+189 IMKILA
-195 QKVNVEEMEDK
+195 QKVNDEELADK
-206 KVRQDSFS
+206 KVRQDSYS

-244 TKNDEEGYD
+244 TKNEEEEND
-253 ILENS
+253 LLENS

-263 ILKEVVKITDNNIN
+263 ILKEVVKITDKNIN
-277 NINEINKEDINI
+277 NINEINKEEI
-289 NFNNEFPNENNF
+289 NFNLNNKFANEYNF
-301 NIFNNQQNNINNY
+301 NNKPNIINNY
-314 NNLKENYIIKE
+314 NYKNLNENYTNKE
-325 VGSNSLLN
+325 IGSNSLLN
-333 DQLNEIKNTNKED
+333 DQLNEIKNTNKDD
-346 NNFNIHSSN
+346 NNYIIQSNN

-362 SKIQHDNSVI
+362 SKIQHDSVI

-384 SMKKDSKKISLVNG
+384 SMKKDSKKISLING
-398 NAKNNE
+398 NAINNE
-404 VKHIPNR
+404 VKYIPNR
-411 NPLNLVLSDISLK
+411 NPLNIILSDISNK
-424 NIRKSKTETIQRQ
+424 NIRKAKTETIQRQ

-465 LLYNIKQYVF
+465 LLYNIKLYVF
-475 NIIKLTYRDI
+475 NIIKLMYRDI

-499 STERIENVKHNYDAA
+499 TSERIENIKHNYNAA
-514 SNYINHN
+514 SNCINHN

>member
-1 MKMTETYTESNCP
+1 MTESYTESNCP
-14 SFIKDSFQRSSGYF
+14 SVIKDSSQRNSGYF

-39 VCQSKFS
+39 TCQSKFS
-46 EFINNKRGDLKLII
+46 EFINNKRSDLKLII

-68 SINDYINNTS
+68 SINDYINNTT

-144 QKMIRGYLVRKVINQ
+144 QKMVRGYLVRKVINQ
-159 VNIINDTIMNFSF
+159 VNIINDTIMNFSY
-172 LISFCIKK
+172 LISLCIKK
-180 KYFNFLKDN
+180 KYFNFLKNN
-189 ISKILA
+189 IMKILA
-195 QKVNVEEMEDK
+195 QKVNDEELADK
-206 KVRQDSFS
+206 KVRQDSYS

-244 TKNDEEGYD
+244 TKNEEEEND
-253 ILENS
+253 LLENS

-263 ILKEVVKITDNNIN
+263 ILKEVVKITDKNIN
-277 NINEINKEDINI
+277 NINEINKEEI
-289 NFNNEFPNENNF
+289 NFNLNNKFANEYNF
-301 NIFNNQQNNINNY
+301 NNKPNIINNY
-314 NNLKENYIIKE
+314 NYKNLNENYTNKE
-325 VGSNSLLN
+325 IGSNSLLN
-333 DQLNEIKNTNKED
+333 DQLNEIKNTNKDD
-346 NNFNIHSSN
+346 NNYIIQSNN

-362 SKIQHDNSVI
+362 SKIQHDSVI

-384 SMKKDSKKISLVNG
+384 SMKKDSKKISLING
-398 NAKNNE
+398 NAINNE
-404 VKHIPNR
+404 VKYIPNR
-411 NPLNLVLSDISLK
+411 NPLNIILSDISNK
-424 NIRKSKTETIQRQ
+424 NIRKAKTETIQRQ

-465 LLYNIKQYVF
+465 LLYNIKLYVF
-475 NIIKLTYRDI
+475 NIIKLMYRDI

-499 STERIENVKHNYDAA
+499 TSERIENIKHNYNAA

>member
-1 MKMTETYTESNCP
+1 MTESYTESNCP
-14 SFIKDSFQRSSGYF
+14 SVIKDSSQRNSGYF

-39 VCQSKFS
+39 TCQSKFS
-46 EFINNKRGDLKLII
+46 EFINNKRSDLKLII

-68 SINDYINNTS
+68 SINDYINNTT

-137 IKHIIKI
+137 IKSIIKI
-144 QKMIRGYLVRKVINQ
+144 QKMVRGYLVRKVINQ
-159 VNIINDTIMNFSF
+159 VNIINDTIMNFSY
-172 LISFCIKK
+172 LISLCIKK
-180 KYFNFLKDN
+180 KYFNFLKNN
-189 ISKILA
+189 ILKILA
-195 QKVNVEEMEDK
+195 QKVNDEELADK
-206 KVRQDSFS
+206 KVRQDSYS

-244 TKNDEEGYD
+244 TKNEEEEND
-253 ILENS
+253 LLENS

-263 ILKEVVKITDNNIN
+263 ILKEVVKITDKNIN
-277 NINEINKEDINI
+277 NINEINKEEINI
-289 NFNNEFPNENNF
+289 NLNNKFANEYNFNNKPNIINSYNYKNLNENYTN
-301 NIFNNQQNNINNY
+301 
-314 NNLKENYIIKE
+314 KEI
-325 VGSNSLLN
+325 GSNSLLN
-333 DQLNEIKNTNKED
+333 DQLNEIKNTNKDD
-346 NNFNIHSSN
+346 NNYIIQSNN

-362 SKIQHDNSVI
+362 SKIQHDSVI

-384 SMKKDSKKISLVNG
+384 SMKKDSKKISLING
-398 NAKNNE
+398 NAINNE

-411 NPLNLVLSDISLK
+411 NPLNIILSDISNK
-424 NIRKSKTETIQRQ
+424 NIRKAKTETIQRQ

-465 LLYNIKQYVF
+465 LLYNIKLYVF
-475 NIIKLTYRDI
+475 NIIKLMYRDI

-499 STERIENVKHNYDAA
+499 TSERIENIKHNYNAA

>member
-1 MKMTETYTESNCP
+1 MKMTESYTESNCP
-14 SFIKDSFQRSSGYF
+14 SVIKDSSQRNSGYF

-39 VCQSKFS
+39 TCQSKFS
-46 EFINNKRGDLKLII
+46 EFINNKRSDLKLII

-68 SINDYINNTS
+68 SINDYINNTT

-137 IKHIIKI
+137 IKYIIKI
-144 QKMIRGYLVRKVINQ
+144 QKMVRGYLVRKVINQ
-159 VNIINDTIMNFSF
+159 VNIINDTIMNFSY
-172 LISFCIKK
+172 LISLCIKK
-180 KYFNFLKDN
+180 KYFNFLKNN
-189 ISKILA
+189 ILKILA
-195 QKVNVEEMEDK
+195 QKVNDEELADK
-206 KVRQDSFS
+206 KVRQDSYS

-244 TKNDEEGYD
+244 TKNEEEEND
-253 ILENS
+253 LLENS

-263 ILKEVVKITDNNIN
+263 ILKEVVKITDKNIN
-277 NINEINKEDINI
+277 NINEINKEEI
-289 NFNNEFPNENNF
+289 NFNLNNKFANEYNF
-301 NIFNNQQNNINNY
+301 NNKPNIINNY
-314 NNLKENYIIKE
+314 NYKNLNENYTNKE
-325 VGSNSLLN
+325 IGSNSLLN
-333 DQLNEIKNTNKED
+333 DQLNEIKNTNKDD
-346 NNFNIHSSN
+346 NNYIIQSNN

-362 SKIQHDNSVI
+362 SKIQHDSVI

-384 SMKKDSKKISLVNG
+384 SMKKDSKKISLING
-398 NAKNNE
+398 NAINNE
-404 VKHIPNR
+404 VKYIPNR
-411 NPLNLVLSDISLK
+411 NPLNIILSDISNK
-424 NIRKSKTETIQRQ
+424 NIRKAKTETIQRQ

-465 LLYNIKQYVF
+465 LLYNIKLYVF
-475 NIIKLTYRDI
+475 NIIKLMYRDI

-499 STERIENVKHNYDAA
+499 TSERIENIKHNYNAA
-514 SNYINHN
+514 SNCINHN

>member
-1 MKMTETYTESNCP
+1 MTESYTESNCP
-14 SFIKDSFQRSSGYF
+14 SVIKDSSQRNSGYF

-39 VCQSKFS
+39 TCQSKFS
-46 EFINNKRGDLKLII
+46 EFINNKRSDLKLII

-68 SINDYINNTS
+68 SINDYINNTT

-144 QKMIRGYLVRKVINQ
+144 QKMVRGYLVRKVINQ
-159 VNIINDTIMNFSF
+159 VNIINDTIMNFSY
-172 LISFCIKK
+172 LISLCIKK
-180 KYFNFLKDN
+180 KYFNFLKNN
-189 ISKILA
+189 ILKILA
-195 QKVNVEEMEDK
+195 QKVNNEELADK
-206 KVRQDSFS
+206 KVRQDSYS

-244 TKNDEEGYD
+244 TKNEEEEND
-253 ILENS
+253 LLENS

-263 ILKEVVKITDNNIN
+263 ILKEVVKITDKNIN
-277 NINEINKEDINI
+277 NINEINKEEI
-289 NFNNEFPNENNF
+289 NFNLNNKFANEYNF
-301 NIFNNQQNNINNY
+301 NNKPNIINNY
-314 NNLKENYIIKE
+314 NYKNLNENYTNKE
-325 VGSNSLLN
+325 IGSNSLLN
-333 DQLNEIKNTNKED
+333 DQLNEIKNTNKDD
-346 NNFNIHSSN
+346 NNYIIQSNN

-362 SKIQHDNSVI
+362 SKIQHDSVI

-384 SMKKDSKKISLVNG
+384 SMKKDSKKISLING
-398 NAKNNE
+398 NAINNE

-411 NPLNLVLSDISLK
+411 NPLNIVLSDISNK
-424 NIRKSKTETIQRQ
+424 NIRKAKTETIQRQ

-465 LLYNIKQYVF
+465 LLYNIKLYVF
-475 NIIKLTYRDI
+475 NIIKLMYRDI

-499 STERIENVKHNYDAA
+499 TSERIENIKHNYNAA
-514 SNYINHN
+514 SNCINHN

>member
-1 MKMTETYTESNCP
+1 MKMTESYTESNCP
-14 SFIKDSFQRSSGYF
+14 SVIKDSSQRNSGYF

-39 VCQSKFS
+39 TCQSKFS
-46 EFINNKRGDLKLII
+46 EFINNKRSDLKLII

-68 SINDYINNTS
+68 SINDYINNTT

-137 IKHIIKI
+137 IKYIIKI
-144 QKMIRGYLVRKVINQ
+144 QKMVRGYLVRKVINQ
-159 VNIINDTIMNFSF
+159 VNIINDTIMNFSY
-172 LISFCIKK
+172 LISLCIKK
-180 KYFNFLKDN
+180 KYFNFLKNN
-189 ISKILA
+189 ILKILA
-195 QKVNVEEMEDK
+195 QKVNDEELADK
-206 KVRQDSFS
+206 KVRQDSYS

-244 TKNDEEGYD
+244 TKNEEEEND
-253 ILENS
+253 LLENS

-263 ILKEVVKITDNNIN
+263 ILKEVVKITDKNIN
-277 NINEINKEDINI
+277 NINEINKEEI
-289 NFNNEFPNENNF
+289 NFNLNNKFANEYNF
-301 NIFNNQQNNINNY
+301 NNKPNIINNY
-314 NNLKENYIIKE
+314 NYKNLNENYTNKE
-325 VGSNSLLN
+325 IGSNSLLN
-333 DQLNEIKNTNKED
+333 DQLNEIKNTNKDD
-346 NNFNIHSSN
+346 NNYIIQSNN

-362 SKIQHDNSVI
+362 SKIQHDSVI

-384 SMKKDSKKISLVNG
+384 SMKKDSKKISLING
-398 NAKNNE
+398 NAINNE
-404 VKHIPNR
+404 VKYIPNR
-411 NPLNLVLSDISLK
+411 NPLNIILSDISNK
-424 NIRKSKTETIQRQ
+424 NIRKAKTETIQRQ

-465 LLYNIKQYVF
+465 LLYNIKLYVF
-475 NIIKLTYRDI
+475 NIIKLMYRDI
-485 KNITITQEDNFFNL
+485 KNITITQEDNFF
-499 STERIENVKHNYDAA
+499 SIE
-514 SNYINHN
+514 ILF

>member
-1 MKMTETYTESNCP
+1 MTESYTESNCP
-14 SFIKDSFQRSSGYF
+14 SVIKDSSQRNSGYF

-39 VCQSKFS
+39 TCQSKFS
-46 EFINNKRGDLKLII
+46 EFINNKRSDLKLII

-68 SINDYINNTS
+68 SINDYINNTT

-144 QKMIRGYLVRKVINQ
+144 QKMVRGYLVRKVINQ
-159 VNIINDTIMNFSF
+159 VNIINDTIMNFSY
-172 LISFCIKK
+172 LISLCIKK
-180 KYFNFLKDN
+180 KYFNFLKNN
-189 ISKILA
+189 ILKILA
-195 QKVNVEEMEDK
+195 QKVNDEELADK
-206 KVRQDSFS
+206 KVRQDSYS

-244 TKNDEEGYD
+244 TKNEEEEND
-253 ILENS
+253 LLENS

-263 ILKEVVKITDNNIN
+263 ILKEVVKITDKNIN
-277 NINEINKEDINI
+277 NINEINKEEI
-289 NFNNEFPNENNF
+289 NFNLNNKFANEYNFNNKPNIINSYNYKNLNENYTN
-301 NIFNNQQNNINNY
+301 
-314 NNLKENYIIKE
+314 KEI
-325 VGSNSLLN
+325 GSNSLLN
-333 DQLNEIKNTNKED
+333 DQLNEIKNTNKDD
-346 NNFNIHSSN
+346 NNYIIQSNN

-362 SKIQHDNSVI
+362 SKIQHDSVI

-384 SMKKDSKKISLVNG
+384 SMKKDSKKISLING
-398 NAKNNE
+398 NAINNE
-404 VKHIPNR
+404 VKYIPNR
-411 NPLNLVLSDISLK
+411 NPLNIILSDISNK
-424 NIRKSKTETIQRQ
+424 NIRKAKTETIQRQ

-465 LLYNIKQYVF
+465 LLYNIKLYVF
-475 NIIKLTYRDI
+475 NIIKLMYRDI

-499 STERIENVKHNYDAA
+499 TSERIENIKHNYNAA
-514 SNYINHN
+514 SNCINHN

>member
-1 MKMTETYTESNCP
+1 MTESYTESNCP
-14 SFIKDSFQRSSGYF
+14 SVIKDSSQRNSGYF

-39 VCQSKFS
+39 TCQSKFS
-46 EFINNKRGDLKLII
+46 EFINNKRSDLKLII

-68 SINDYINNTS
+68 SINDYINNTT

-137 IKHIIKI
+137 IKYIIKI
-144 QKMIRGYLVRKVINQ
+144 QKMVRGYLVRKVINQ
-159 VNIINDTIMNFSF
+159 VNIINDTIMNFSY
-172 LISFCIKK
+172 LISLCIKK
-180 KYFNFLKDN
+180 KYFNFLKNN
-189 ISKILA
+189 ILKILA
-195 QKVNVEEMEDK
+195 QKVNDEELADK
-206 KVRQDSFS
+206 KVRQDSYS

-244 TKNDEEGYD
+244 TKNEEEEND
-253 ILENS
+253 LLENS

-263 ILKEVVKITDNNIN
+263 ILKEVVKITDKNIN
-277 NINEINKEDINI
+277 NINEINKEEI
-289 NFNNEFPNENNF
+289 NFNLNNKFANEYNF
-301 NIFNNQQNNINNY
+301 NNKPNIINNY
-314 NNLKENYIIKE
+314 NYKNLNENYTNKE
-325 VGSNSLLN
+325 IGSNSLLN
-333 DQLNEIKNTNKED
+333 DQLNEIKNTNKDD
-346 NNFNIHSSN
+346 NNYIIQSNN

-362 SKIQHDNSVI
+362 SKIQHDSVI

-384 SMKKDSKKISLVNG
+384 SMKKDSKKISLING
-398 NAKNNE
+398 NAINNE

-411 NPLNLVLSDISLK
+411 NPLNIVLSDISNK
-424 NIRKSKTETIQRQ
+424 NIRKAKTETIQRQ

-465 LLYNIKQYVF
+465 LLYNIKLYVF
-475 NIIKLTYRDI
+475 NIIKLMYRDI

-499 STERIENVKHNYDAA
+499 TSERIENIKHNYNAA
-514 SNYINHN
+514 SNCINHN

>member
-1 MKMTETYTESNCP
+1 MTESYTESNCP
-14 SFIKDSFQRSSGYF
+14 SVIKDSSQRNSGYF

-39 VCQSKFS
+39 TCQSKFS
-46 EFINNKRGDLKLII
+46 EFINNKRSDLKLII

-68 SINDYINNTS
+68 SINDYINNTT

-137 IKHIIKI
+137 IKYIIKI
-144 QKMIRGYLVRKVINQ
+144 QKMVRGYLVRKVINQ
-159 VNIINDTIMNFSF
+159 VNIINDTIMNFSY
-172 LISFCIKK
+172 LISLCIKK
-180 KYFNFLKDN
+180 KYFNFLKNN
-189 ISKILA
+189 ILKILA
-195 QKVNVEEMEDK
+195 QKVNDEELEDK
-206 KVRQDSFS
+206 KVRQDSYS

-244 TKNDEEGYD
+244 TKNEEEEND
-253 ILENS
+253 LLENS

-263 ILKEVVKITDNNIN
+263 ILKEVVKITDKNIN
-277 NINEINKEDINI
+277 NINEINKEEINI
-289 NFNNEFPNENNF
+289 NLNNKFANEYNFNNKPN
-301 NIFNNQQNNINNY
+301 IINNY
-314 NNLKENYIIKE
+314 NYKNLNENYTNKE
-325 VGSNSLLN
+325 IGSNSLLN
-333 DQLNEIKNTNKED
+333 DQLNEIKNTNKDD
-346 NNFNIHSSN
+346 NNYIIQSNN

-362 SKIQHDNSVI
+362 SKIQHDSVI

-384 SMKKDSKKISLVNG
+384 SMKKDSKKISLING
-398 NAKNNE
+398 NAINNE
-404 VKHIPNR
+404 VKYIPNR
-411 NPLNLVLSDISLK
+411 NPLNIILSDISNK
-424 NIRKSKTETIQRQ
+424 NIRKAKTETIQRQ

-465 LLYNIKQYVF
+465 LLYNIKLYVF
-475 NIIKLTYRDI
+475 NIIKLMYRDI

-499 STERIENVKHNYDAA
+499 TSERIENIKHNYNAA
-514 SNYINHN
+514 SNCINHN

>member
-1 MKMTETYTESNCP
+1 MTESYTESNCP
-14 SFIKDSFQRSSGYF
+14 SVIKDSSQRNSGYF

-39 VCQSKFS
+39 TCQSKFS
-46 EFINNKRGDLKLII
+46 EFINNKRSDLKLII

-68 SINDYINNTS
+68 SINDYINNTT

-144 QKMIRGYLVRKVINQ
+144 QKMVRGYLVRKVINQ
-159 VNIINDTIMNFSF
+159 VNIINDTIMNFSY
-172 LISFCIKK
+172 LISLCIKK
-180 KYFNFLKDN
+180 KYFNFLKNN
-189 ISKILA
+189 ILKILA
-195 QKVNVEEMEDK
+195 QKVNDEELADK
-206 KVRQDSFS
+206 KVRQDSYS

-244 TKNDEEGYD
+244 TKNEEEEND
-253 ILENS
+253 LLENS

-263 ILKEVVKITDNNIN
+263 ILKEVVKITDKNIN
-277 NINEINKEDINI
+277 NINEINKEEINI
-289 NFNNEFPNENNF
+289 NLNNKFANEYNFNNKPN
-301 NIFNNQQNNINNY
+301 IINNY
-314 NNLKENYIIKE
+314 NYKNLNENYTNKE
-325 VGSNSLLN
+325 IGSNSLLN
-333 DQLNEIKNTNKED
+333 DQLNEIKNTNKDD
-346 NNFNIHSSN
+346 NNYIIQSNN

-362 SKIQHDNSVI
+362 SKIQHDSVI

-384 SMKKDSKKISLVNG
+384 SMKKDSKKISLING
-398 NAKNNE
+398 NAINNE

-411 NPLNLVLSDISLK
+411 NPLNIILSDISNK
-424 NIRKSKTETIQRQ
+424 NIRKAKTETIQRQ

-465 LLYNIKQYVF
+465 LLYNIKLYVF
-475 NIIKLTYRDI
+475 NIIKLMYRDI

-499 STERIENVKHNYDAA
+499 TSERIENIKHNYNAA
-514 SNYINHN
+514 SNCINHN

>member
-1 MKMTETYTESNCP
+1 MTESYTESNCP
-14 SFIKDSFQRSSGYF
+14 SVIKDSSQRNSGYF

-39 VCQSKFS
+39 TCQSKFS
-46 EFINNKRGDLKLII
+46 EFINNKRSDLKLII

-68 SINDYINNTS
+68 SINDYINNTT

-144 QKMIRGYLVRKVINQ
+144 QKMVRGYLVRKVINQ
-159 VNIINDTIMNFSF
+159 VNIINDTIMNFSY
-172 LISFCIKK
+172 LISLCIKK
-180 KYFNFLKDN
+180 KYFNFLKNN
-189 ISKILA
+189 ILKILA
-195 QKVNVEEMEDK
+195 QKVNDEELADK
-206 KVRQDSFS
+206 KVRQDSYS

-244 TKNDEEGYD
+244 TKNEEEEND
-253 ILENS
+253 LLENS

-263 ILKEVVKITDNNIN
+263 ILKEVVKITDKNIN
-277 NINEINKEDINI
+277 NINEINKEEI
-289 NFNNEFPNENNF
+289 NFNLNNKFANEYNF
-301 NIFNNQQNNINNY
+301 NNKPNIINNY
-314 NNLKENYIIKE
+314 NYKNLNENYTNKE
-325 VGSNSLLN
+325 IGSNSLLN
-333 DQLNEIKNTNKED
+333 DQLNEIKNTNKDD
-346 NNFNIHSSN
+346 NNYIIQSNN

-362 SKIQHDNSVI
+362 SKIQHDSVI

-384 SMKKDSKKISLVNG
+384 SMKKDSKKISLING
-398 NAKNNE
+398 NAINNE

-411 NPLNLVLSDISLK
+411 NPLNIILSDISNK
-424 NIRKSKTETIQRQ
+424 NIRKAKTETIQRQ

-465 LLYNIKQYVF
+465 LLYNIKLYVF
-475 NIIKLTYRDI
+475 NIIKLMYRDI

-499 STERIENVKHNYDAA
+499 TSERIENIKHNYNAA